1 MMSALSLVVEGELQ
15 AHTTPSYQRL
25 THLNLEASADA
36 ERLAD
41 LAVGVGVFVRCQLA
55 ARAATL
61 RQLVAEAEEAE
72 RQLADLEGVVVELDR
87 FTGKLERAVA
97 KALRDGV

>member
-1 MMSALSLVVEGELQ
+1 MMAALSLVVEGEL
-15 AHTTPSYQRL
+15 QRL

-87 FTGKLERAVA
+87 FTGKLEQAVA
-97 KALRDGV
+97 KALREGV